1 MARKFMYRGKTL
13 EELQAMK
20 IEDFV
25 KLLPARQR
33 RSMNRGFDPRRKKFY
48 QKVKKAKESGNNIK
62 LRTHA
67 RDVIITPQMVNL
79 TIEVYNGKE
88 WHAVTIK
95 PEMIGHYLG
104 EFVLTRRKVSHGMP
118 GMGATRSSLYVPLK

>member
-1 MARKFMYRGKTL
+1 MAKKFMYKGKTL

-20 IEDFV
+20 TEDFIR
-25 KLLPARQR
+25 LLSSRQR
-33 RSMNRGFDPRRKKFY
+33 RTLKRGLDARRKKFY
-48 QKVKKAKESGNNIK
+48 QKVKRVKAGDTNMK

-67 RDVIITPQMVNL
+67 RDVVITPDMVDL

-88 WHAVTIK
+88 WSKVTVK

-104 EFVLTRRKVSHGMP
+104 EFALTRKKVTHGMP
-118 GMGATRSSLYVPLK
+118 GMGATKSSLYVPLK